1 MNETPTVQVRGL
13 RVSIHSSIDGVLPI
27 VRGVSFD
34 IRPGRVLG
42 VVGESGCGKST
53 IADALLRLNP
63 PEADLAGQILF
74 EGSNLLELSERDM
87 RHVRGARISLVGQDP
102 LESLN
107 PLHRVGNQIREALI
121 VHRRANRATARARAL
136 ELIRQCELPDPEI
149 TFRKYPHEL
158 SGGMRQRIAIAI
170 AMAAEPNVIVADEP
184 TTSLDNT
191 VQKQILDLLRSLCL
205 ERGVALVLIT
215 HDLGVIRDIADDM
228 IVLYAGVIVEMGAA
242 AEVLARPRHQY
253 TRAML
258 AVQPRVVDGRRASL
272 LPIPGAAPRPGDAQ
286 PGCAFVPRCA
296 FGSAVCREPSAQPD
310 IQHLDVHWHSCR
322 HPGAQSRTGSD
333 KSSIGMGR

>member
-1 MNETPTVQVRGL
+1 VNEAPIVQVRDL
-13 RVSIHSSIDGVLPI
+13 RVNIDSPTDGLLPI

-34 IRPGRVLG
+34 IRAGRVLG

-53 IADALLRLNP
+53 VADALLRLNP
-63 PEADLAGQILF
+63 PEAELSGQIVF
-74 EGSNLLELSERDM
+74 EGRDLLQLSERDM
-87 RHVRGARISLVGQDP
+87 RHVRGARISLIGQDP

-107 PLHRVGNQIREALI
+107 PLHRVGNQIREVLI
-121 VHRRANRATARARAL
+121 VHRKADRATARARAL
-136 ELIRQCELPDPEI
+136 ELIRACELPDPEI

-170 AMAAEPNVIVADEP
+170 AMAAEPDVIVADEP

-215 HDLGVIRDIADDM
+215 HDLGVIRDVADDM

-242 AEVLARPRHQY
+242 VEVVASPRHQY
-253 TRAML
+253 TRALL
-258 AVQPRVVDGRRASL
+258 AVQPQVVDGRRGSL
-272 LPIPGAAPRPGDAQ
+272 LPITGAAPRPGDVRT
-286 PGCAFVPRCA
+286 GCAFIPRCA

-310 IQHLDVHWHSCR
+310 IKHLDVHWHSCR
-322 HPGAQSRTGSD
+322 HPGAQSRGGSG
-333 KSSIGMGR
+333 KSIGVGR